1 MSKKKYL
8 IQMLFV
14 LLLFF
19 VSSNTIYADK
29 ISPFINKVSLKT
41 NERTWEYIK
50 YTNEGDT
57 KKEILLL
64 VYGYNMQKEKVDET
78 IPTLLR
84 VDTDTFTINPGE
96 SKDLPYEIVLPDNIA
111 EGTYFNLLILQP
123 SADNASSSVTSSSS
137 VSQVVRIDI
146 YPENSTDNKI
156 SVTPSSISLETINRG
171 IPWIKASEI
180 KYTYTNTS
188 NYILQ
193 PKGEIQI
200 FNEKQNTEPVYLK
213 INKEEKLLYP
223 GETLTE
229 TLKINKWNIYDL
241 IYNKVVLGRFY
252 NGVDGEYQGAQ
263 TTIEGFKDEVLIAGV
278 AILFLFIMFGESSRG
293 KGRKIPEEYE
303 DEGDEEE

>member
-1 MSKKKYL
+1 MF
-8 IQMLFV
+8 FV
-14 LLLFF
+14 SLLFF
-19 VSSNTIYADK
+19 VSSNTIYADT
-29 ISPFINKVSLKT
+29 ISPFINEVSLQE
-41 NERTWEYIK
+41 NERTWEHIK

-64 VYGYNMQKEKVDET
+64 VYGYNLQKEEVDET

-96 SKDLPYEIVLPDNIA
+96 SKDIPYEIVLPDNIS

-123 SADNASSSVTSSSS
+123 STGSTTSSVTSSSS
-137 VSQVVRIDI
+137 VSQIVRIDV

-156 SVTPSSISLETINRG
+156 SVTPSSISLEIINRG

-193 PKGEIQI
+193 PEGEIQI
-200 FNEKQNTEPVYLK
+200 FNEKQNTEPIYLK

-229 TLKINKWNIYDL
+229 TLKTNKWNIYDL
-241 IYNKVVLGRFY
+241 IYNRIV
-252 NGVDGEYQGAQ
+252 
-263 TTIEGFKDEVLIAGV
+263 
-278 AILFLFIMFGESSRG
+278 
-293 KGRKIPEEYE
+293 
-303 DEGDEEE
+303 